1 MARSLSGDTEV
12 QTSRDSSSNRGG
24 WRTFPFMIATLLGL
38 SIASF
43 GWVMN
48 LVVFLID
55 VFNIKSIAATQ
66 ISNIVNGCVSMLP
79 VVAAILAD
87 SFFGNIPVISVSAF
101 ISLLG
106 ILLLTLITSLDYL
119 RPPPCQTGSSL
130 CQPPSQLQLGILY
143 AALALVIIGSAGTR
157 FTLASAGA
165 NQYEKPKEQGSF
177 FNWYFLTLY
186 SGAIT
191 GATAIV
197 YTQENASWELG
208 FGLCAIANLISFIVF
223 VSGKRFY
230 KHDKPMGSPFT
241 NLIRVVVAATA
252 KRKAVISSRE
262 ENYHHGLGRESKTS
276 VAMPSQSFSFFNR
289 AALKTEDYSVNN
301 MWRLCSVQEVEDFK
315 AVFRV
320 LPLLLAIIFVST
332 PMLFSAMA
340 DSNSGDTEAH
350 RSSDPSGKRGG
361 WITLPFMLVTL
372 FGMSVTYFGWV
383 MNLIVF
389 LMEEFNIKSIAA
401 VQISNIV
408 NGLVNMLPVVAAIIA
423 DSYFGNIPVISASAF
438 ISLTGISLL
447 TLITS
452 LDYLRPRP
460 CETGSVLCQSPST
473 LHLGILYAALALVIT
488 GTAGTRFI
496 LAAAGANQYKKPK
509 EQGTFFNW
517 YFFAF
522 YGGAITGTTAIVYAQ
537 DNASW
542 KLGFGL
548 CVAANLISFIV
559 FVAGKRLYN
568 YDKPLGSPYTSLI
581 RVLVAAT
588 VKRKA
593 VISSK
598 HEDYHQRGLGNEAK
612 TSSEIPSK
620 SFR

>member
-1 MARSLSGDTEV
+1 
-12 QTSRDSSSNRGG
+12 
-24 WRTFPFMIATLLGL
+24 
-38 SIASF
+38 
-43 GWVMN
+43 
-48 LVVFLID
+48 
-55 VFNIKSIAATQ
+55 
-66 ISNIVNGCVSMLP
+66 
-79 VVAAILAD
+79 
-87 SFFGNIPVISVSAF
+87 
-101 ISLLG
+101 
-106 ILLLTLITSLDYL
+106 
-119 RPPPCQTGSSL
+119 
-130 CQPPSQLQLGILY
+130 
-143 AALALVIIGSAGTR
+143 
-157 FTLASAGA
+157 
-165 NQYEKPKEQGSF
+165 
-177 FNWYFLTLY
+177 
-186 SGAIT
+186 
-191 GATAIV
+191 
-197 YTQENASWELG
+197 
-208 FGLCAIANLISFIVF
+208 
-223 VSGKRFY
+223 
-230 KHDKPMGSPFT
+230 
-241 NLIRVVVAATA
+241 
-252 KRKAVISSRE
+252 
-262 ENYHHGLGRESKTS
+262 
-276 VAMPSQSFSFFNR
+276 
-289 AALKTEDYSVNN
+289 
-301 MWRLCSVQEVEDFK
+301 
-315 AVFRV
+315 
-320 LPLLLAIIFVST
+320 
-332 PMLFSAMA
+332 MA

-548 CVAANLISFIV
+548 CVGANLISFIV

-568 YDKPLGSPYTSLI
+568 HDKPLGSPYTSLV

-598 HEDYHQRGLGNEAK
+598 DEDYHHRGLENEAK
-612 TSSEIPSK
+612 TYAAMPSK
-620 SFR
+620 SFRFLNRAALKTEEDLNQSSDTINNIWRLCSVKEVEDFKAVLRLVPLWASVMFLSAPIAVQMSMTVLQALVMDRNLGQHFKVSAGSMQVIPLISGCVFIMLNNWTTYPMYQKLIGKPLTPLQKVGIGHVLTILSMAISAIVEAKRLKTVGNSHLMSVLWLVPALVINGVGEAFHFPTNIAIFYGEFPESLRNTATSLTSLVMGISYYLSTALIDLIQRTTKWLPNDINHGRVDNVYWVLVIIGVLNFAYFLTCSWFYKYRNLKNDDHEQDPKDVTT